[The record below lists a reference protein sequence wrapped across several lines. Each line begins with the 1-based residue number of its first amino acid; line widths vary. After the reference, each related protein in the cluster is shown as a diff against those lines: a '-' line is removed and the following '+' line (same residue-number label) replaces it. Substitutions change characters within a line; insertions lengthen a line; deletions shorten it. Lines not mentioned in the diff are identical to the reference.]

1 MKLSIINY
9 YRKGIDNIPKNQTFK
24 YITAGSFTLN
34 RDIQVSFKEKASKP
48 ECRKQ
53 APICC

>member
-24 YITAGSFTLN
+24 CTTAGSFALN